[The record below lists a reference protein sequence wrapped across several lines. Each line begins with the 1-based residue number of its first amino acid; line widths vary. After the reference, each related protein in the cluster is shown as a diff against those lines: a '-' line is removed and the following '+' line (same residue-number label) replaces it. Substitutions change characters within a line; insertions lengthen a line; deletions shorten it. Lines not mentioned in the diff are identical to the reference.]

1 MKIKEKQLN
10 AIKNINTDSKSLK
23 AISFYSGL
31 SPEAKK
37 LLDELIKERNT
48 IDPEKFVCVKT
59 DGTIFNF
66 NTVTYSLEF
75 ASNIYNDKTSL
86 EDAKKSQY
94 KMVSLLNELR
104 NYKPTNP
111 NKITAKKITLINAK
125 KLYNN
130 RNNVIK
136 AFENRVF
143 PFKDGFQKKES
154 IMSNK
159 VLPDWVK
166 K

>member
-1 MKIKEKQLN
+1 
-10 AIKNINTDSKSLK
+10 
-23 AISFYSGL
+23 
-31 SPEAKK
+31 
-37 LLDELIKERNT
+37 
-48 IDPEKFVCVKT
+48 
-59 DGTIFNF
+59 
-66 NTVTYSLEF
+66 
-75 ASNIYNDKTSL
+75 
-86 EDAKKSQY
+86 
-94 KMVSLLNELR
+94 MVSLLNELR
-104 NYKPTNP
+104 NHKPTNP
-111 NKITAKKITLINAK
+111 DKIAAKKIILINAK

-130 RNNVIK
+130 RNNAIK